1 MCVRCL
7 AARMSARV
15 VRLKTKKSLMFSEA
29 ASVGVS
35 STAQDEEE
43 EDEDDDDAAAAAAAA

>member
-1 MCVRCL
+1 
-7 AARMSARV
+7 MSARV

>member
-1 MCVRCL
+1 
-7 AARMSARV
+7 MSARV

-35 STAQDEEE
+35 STAQDED
-43 EDEDDDDAAAAAAAA
+43 DEDDDAAAAAAA